1 MSKMSEEINNPQF
14 LKDNPFAVPEGYFE
28 TLDKRIEERVKAGSL
43 PPKQKIIRLIKPIV
57 GLAASFALAF
67 LLIRYP
73 LSLILPDYKAN
84 NEITYD
90 DFFKLLT
97 NGIDDNTLYQV
108 LTEEDTFIENDEVIS
123 LLLCNV
129 SDMDLYSQI
138 IQ

>member
-1 MSKMSEEINNPQF
+1 MNNTLF
-14 LKDNPFAVPEGYFE
+14 RKDNPFTVPEGYFE
-28 TLDKRIEERVKAGSL
+28 TLDKRIEEKIEAGSL
-43 PPKQKIIRLIKPIV
+43 PPRQKIIRLLKPIV

-73 LSLILPDYKAN
+73 LSLILPDYNAN
-84 NEITYD
+84 NESVYE

-97 NGIDDNTLYQV
+97 NDIDESTLFRA